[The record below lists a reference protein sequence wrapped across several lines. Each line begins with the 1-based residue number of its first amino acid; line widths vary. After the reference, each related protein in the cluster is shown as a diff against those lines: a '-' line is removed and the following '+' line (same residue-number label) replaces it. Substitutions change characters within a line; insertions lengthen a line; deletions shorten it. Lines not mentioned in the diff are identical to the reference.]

1 MTRGTLPLDWRG
13 GPLPSC
19 HFHIS
24 LWTNLCGQT
33 PTKHQAARLPKIRAA
48 LRQSNRPE
56 SSIFTG
62 LNPLQPKPAFSSLDH
77 VPLAP
82 AAEFWAVRSGP
93 PVSEALA
100 RSAGSQVSALRAS
113 ADRCAVVCEILD
125 PTFCFSLCWSLVL
138 LVSCCDRVNCDLR
151 VWRGHQDGFVR
162 RSAGFVGLICV
173 AHFNTEPRARR

>member
-13 GPLPSC
+13 GPLPSF

-33 PTKHQAARLPKIRAA
+33 RRNIGLLDCQKSGRLCVN
-48 LRQSNRPE
+48 SNRPE

-62 LNPLQPKPAFSSLDH
+62 LNPLQPKPAFSSFDH

-82 AAEFWAVRSGP
+82 AAEFWAVRSGL

-100 RSAGSQVSALRAS
+100 RSAGLQVSALRAS

-138 LVSCCDRVNCDLR
+138 LVSCCDRVNCNLR
-151 VWRGHQDGFVR
+151 V
-162 RSAGFVGLICV
+162 
-173 AHFNTEPRARR
+173 

>member
-1 MTRGTLPLDWRG
+1 MRLTANNSRAAGNIAFGLARRAASFFSFPHKFVDELVRA
-13 GPLPSC
+13 
-19 HFHIS
+19 
-24 LWTNLCGQT
+24 N
-33 PTKHQAARLPKIRAA
+33 PTKHRAARLPKIRAA
-48 LRQSNRPE
+48 LRQSNRPG

-62 LNPLQPKPAFSSLDH
+62 LSSLQPKPAFSSLHH
-77 VPLAP
+77 VFLAP

-100 RSAGSQVSALRAS
+100 RSAGLQVSALRAS

-151 VWRGHQDGFVR
+151 V
-162 RSAGFVGLICV
+162 
-173 AHFNTEPRARR
+173 